1 MHVLISFPVMTHCHT
16 VGLEECVS
24 LCSRALPTRCVLVNQ
39 APDHLLLSRKVR
51 EGLADVISHEMLT
64 NQILLFH
71 CETPWLQ
78 YNTGEVLGLL
88 IKQAVNY
95 E

>member
-1 MHVLISFPVMTHCHT
+1 MTHCHT

-24 LCSRALPTRCVLVNQ
+24 LCSKALPTCVLVYQ
-39 APDHLLLSRKVR
+39 APDHLLLSRKVG

-64 NQILLFH
+64 NQILPFY
-71 CETPWLQ
+71 CATPWLQ
-78 YNTGEVLGLL
+78 YNTGTVLGLQ

-95 E
+95 I